1 MENGAGLAMD
11 ASYTVGAERPS
22 TTIEHTDARYT
33 RAMPAPARTDRVLLL
48 RRYPYGESS
57 LVVHGLARE
66 HGRVHWLA
74 KGAYRPKSA
83 FYAVLDLFDTLEL
96 AWSPE
101 PRRELQTLRGGDVL
115 VRRRGVSRSLARYR
129 SGLCV
134 LELASF
140 AAQPE
145 LPTPELFDAAEHAL
159 ERLARGHGSPGR
171 ALLGF
176 ELRFV
181 RLLGIA
187 PALER
192 CAACGDPAPA
202 VWKPGTSDARVA
214 FSAGAGGRLCAR
226 CADEARASGRRVG
239 TLPERV
245 CDLARALAADSDAEP
260 ESSPEELVRV
270 RDFVARFIEYHLE
283 SRPKSYRTFL
293 AVPNRNRPT
302 G

>member
-1 MENGAGLAMD
+1 
-11 ASYTVGAERPS
+11 
-22 TTIEHTDARYT
+22 
-33 RAMPAPARTDRVLLL
+33 MPALVDRVLCL

-57 LVVHGLARE
+57 LVVHGLTRA

-96 AWSPE
+96 GWSSE
-101 PRRELQTLRGGDVL
+101 PRRELQTLRRGDVAI
-115 VRRRGVSRSLARYR
+115 RRRGVSRSLARYR
-129 SGLCV
+129 SGLTV

-140 AAQPE
+140 AAQPG
-145 LPTPELFDAAEHAL
+145 LATPELFDAVERAL
-159 ERLARGHGSPGR
+159 DRLSAGRGSPGR

-176 ELRFV
+176 ELRFLE
-181 RLLGIA
+181 LLGIA

-192 CAACGDPAPA
+192 CASCGEAAPA
-202 VWKPGTSDARVA
+202 VWKAGTPEARIA
-214 FSAGAGGRLCAR
+214 FSAGAGGRLCPR
-226 CADEARASGRRVG
+226 CADEARGSGRRVG

-245 CDLARALAADSDAEP
+245 CDLARALGADPDAEP
-260 ESSPEELVRV
+260 STAPEELVRV
-270 RDFVARFIEYHLE
+270 RDFVARFVEYHLE

-293 AVPNRNRPT
+293 AVPNRNRPA